1 MAADDIWS
9 EVHAVI
15 LAGGTGTRFWPR
27 SRRHQPKQLLP
38 LLGDKSLLRQC
49 AERLEGVVPATGI
62 WVVTSADLWSQ
73 VCEDLRGIV
82 EPQKI
87 LAEPMGRDTA
97 PCIGLAAA
105 IIARTAPQALLVVAP
120 SDHLI
125 EPVALFRRTL
135 QAAVLWA
142 REWAHAL
149 VTLGIPPTWPA
160 TSYGYIRRGEFL
172 GERLQIPAYRVAAF
186 REKPDRLIAEQY
198 CASGEFFW
206 NSGILIGYAQ
216 VFLRELQ
223 RQQPRI
229 YNAVCRMADAAFS
242 PQRETLWREEYAALP
257 KISIDYAV
265 MEGCES
271 ALVLEAPFRWDDLGS
286 WSAFER
292 LHPQD
297 VGHNTVLAHHVG
309 HDTQRCL
316 IISDTHQLIA
326 TLGVQDLLIVCTQDA
341 ILVAHKQRENEIR
354 ELVKQ
359 LEESGAGNYL

>member
-1 MAADDIWS
+1 MAPDDVWS

-15 LAGGTGTRFWPR
+15 LAGGAGTRFWPR

-49 AERLEGVVPATGI
+49 VERLEGIVPSSQI
-62 WVVTSADLWSQ
+62 WIVTSADLWPQ
-73 VCEDLRGIV
+73 VYKHLHGLVD
-82 EPQKI
+82 PDQI

-105 IIARTAPQALLVVAP
+105 IIARKSSQALLVVAP
-120 SDHLI
+120 SDHRI
-125 EPVALFRRTL
+125 EPVAVFRRTL

-142 REWAHAL
+142 REFGQAL

-160 TSYGYIRRGEFL
+160 TGYGYIRRGEFL

-186 REKPDRLIAEQY
+186 REKPDRPTAEQY
-198 CASGEFFW
+198 CASGDFFW
-206 NSGILIGYAQ
+206 NSGIFIGRAQ

-242 PQRETLWREEYAALP
+242 PQRETLWREQYAALP
-257 KISIDYAV
+257 KISIDYAI

-271 ALVLEAPFRWDDLGS
+271 ALVLEAPFHWDDLGS
-286 WSAFER
+286 WSALER
-292 LHPQD
+292 LYPQD

-316 IISDTHQLIA
+316 IISDTNQLIA

-341 ILVAHKQRENEIR
+341 
-354 ELVKQ
+354 
-359 LEESGAGNYL
+359 